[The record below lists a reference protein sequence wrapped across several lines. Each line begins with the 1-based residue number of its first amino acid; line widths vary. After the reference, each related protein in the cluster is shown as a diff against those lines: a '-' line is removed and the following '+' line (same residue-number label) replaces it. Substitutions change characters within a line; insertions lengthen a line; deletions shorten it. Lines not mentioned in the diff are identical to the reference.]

1 MLNKTLGVF
10 FAISC
15 FATSGLSGSM
25 LGVGMWFWIIV
36 ATGFFVAISQ
46 FVPILRGIGTVAA
59 SVLGVIAILAALAA
73 LLVVMSFGG
82 SGASN
87 EDILLILGFVMI
99 AVFGFSLVRINKDM
113 K

>member
-1 MLNKTLGVF
+1 MLNKILGVF

-46 FVPILRGIGTVAA
+46 FVPGLRGIGTVAA
-59 SVLGVIAILAALAA
+59 SILGVIAILAALLA
-73 LLVVMSFGG
+73 LFVVIGG
-82 SGASN
+82 SGPSN

-99 AVFGFSLVRINKDM
+99 AVFGFSLVRINRNVK
-113 K
+113 

>member
-1 MLNKTLGVF
+1 MMNKILGVF

-15 FATSGLSGSM
+15 FVTSGLSGSM

-36 ATGFFVAISQ
+36 AAGFFVPISQ
-46 FVPILRGIGTVAA
+46 FVPSLLGIGTVAA
-59 SVLGVIAILAALAA
+59 SILGVIAMLAA
-73 LLVVMSFGG
+73 LLALFVVMTLGG
-82 SGASN
+82 SGPSD

-99 AVFGFSLVRINKDM
+99 AVFGFSLARVNRKT